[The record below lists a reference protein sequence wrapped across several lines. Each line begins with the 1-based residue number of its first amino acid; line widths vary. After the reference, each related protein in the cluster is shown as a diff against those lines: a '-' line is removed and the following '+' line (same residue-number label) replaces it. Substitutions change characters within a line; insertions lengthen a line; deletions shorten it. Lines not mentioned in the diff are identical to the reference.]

1 MNEALEK
8 MLEKTV
14 PNNVLEKTLHSAQET
29 DQKKRQRK
37 EQSERG
43 DDGKRSKIGW
53 KMNKYQGWTVPCQ
66 NYIITSISVN
76 AKNKKSGGSQSSPTR
91 SITPERFFEDFVAK
105 RRPVVLQGEYCMLK
119 RHLQY

>member
-8 MLEKTV
+8 MLEK
-14 PNNVLEKTLHSAQET
+14 NVLEKTLHSAQET

-37 EQSERG
+37 EQSERE
-43 DDGKRSKIGW
+43 DDGKRSKTDW

-76 AKNKKSGGSQSSPTR
+76 TKNKKSGGSPSSPTR